1 MSCETLKGS
10 CCKSELKFL
19 IFLLARKI
27 KINKSYD
34 ANNAFLLRITL
45 AITIEEIVRE
55 KDNSI

>member
-1 MSCETLKGS
+1 MLQN
-10 CCKSELKFL
+10 ELKFL